1 CGLRVL
7 FPTIPWPLQWHC
19 ADPIDLAHE
28 HRPSSRFL
36 APRGNTRQKTPLRPA
51 VLRQE
56 ELSAVQ
62 VDPAAAMALAPV
74 LVAAH
79 HRQIR
84 PGCAQNLMPV
94 PAAAL
99 QQPEMVMV
107 DTHPPEAPIHTL

>member
-1 CGLRVL
+1 M
-7 FPTIPWPLQWHC
+7 
-19 ADPIDLAHE
+19 
-28 HRPSSRFL
+28 
-36 APRGNTRQKTPLRPA
+36 
-51 VLRQE
+51 
-56 ELSAVQ
+56 Q

-107 DTHPPEAPIHTL
+107 DTHPPEAPIHTLGRNLGLGPAAVADRH